1 MDSAQILG
9 SHEKTYK
16 RVYVYENFF
25 LSENENM
32 VCVSFLLDGQDKH
45 QVHELK
51 CVSCSKFFR
60 KEAIFFISDL
70 CGFQRYHSQIGVII
84 WRLNLTLMGT

>member
-9 SHEKTYK
+9 LDEETYK
-16 RVYVYENFF
+16 SIYIYENFF
-25 LSENENM
+25 LSENKNV

-51 CVSCSKFFR
+51 CVRCSKFF
-60 KEAIFFISDL
+60 
-70 CGFQRYHSQIGVII
+70 
-84 WRLNLTLMGT
+84 